1 LKRFQFRLEKLLG
14 LALSREKAAE
24 ADLAQARRVE
34 DEERR
39 RLLGIEATLVRH
51 LAAARDLERRP
62 ADVAEIKRHRDYL
75 KKLGADRDAQRRVVT
90 AAEAVTAEKLTALLA
105 IRKER
110 KSLENLKARRQA
122 EYVRQALADEQ
133 KALDEVGGRRAAGR
147 RTPA

>member
-1 LKRFQFRLEKLLG
+1 MKRFQFRLEKLLG